1 MQSSQEL
8 GNTFSRAWHLLSNNW
23 IIIVPAIV
31 IAVIC
36 GIVVALFGTFG
47 LASAVGLG
55 SVGMPGAGVG
65 AVLIT
70 GMIVGA
76 ILLIASILTVAYTTG
91 MADAAW
97 RTGTATLADGAAAFR
112 EDAGSLVAAVVLLF
126 VIGLIAVILA
136 PFTLGLSLLA
146 FWLFFIYTFASVVVG
161 KRSGAEALGESARIA
176 TRNFLMTLLVIVLL
190 GVAFFVAGWLGNVLG
205 HLPIVGR
212 IVAYVIDQ
220 AVAAYATLVI
230 VGEYIKLR
238 PAVQTVGVG
247 TPPGASPPV

>member
-1 MQSSQEL
+1 
-8 GNTFSRAWHLLSNNW
+8 
-23 IIIVPAIV
+23 
-31 IAVIC
+31 
-36 GIVVALFGTFG
+36 
-47 LASAVGLG
+47 
-55 SVGMPGAGVG
+55 
-65 AVLIT
+65 
-70 GMIVGA
+70 
-76 ILLIASILTVAYTTG
+76 
-91 MADAAW
+91 
-97 RTGTATLADGAAAFR
+97 
-112 EDAGSLVAAVVLLF
+112 
-126 VIGLIAVILA
+126 
-136 PFTLGLSLLA
+136 LA

>member
-31 IAVIC
+31 IAILC
-36 GIVVALFGTFG
+36 GIIVALFGTFG
-47 LASAVGLG
+47 LASAAGLG
-55 SVGMPGAGVG
+55 SAGMAGAGVG

-76 ILLIASILTVAYTTG
+76 IVLIASILTVAYTTG

-126 VIGLIAVILA
+126 VVGLIAVILA

-161 KRSGAEALGESARIA
+161 KRSGVEALGESARIT
-176 TRNFLMTLLVIVLL
+176 TRNFVMTLLVIVLL
-190 GVAFFVAGWLGNVLG
+190 AIAFFIAGWIGNVLG

-212 IVAYVIDQ
+212 VVAYVIDQ

-238 PAVQTVGVG
+238 PTVQTVGVG
-247 TPPGASPPV
+247 TPPGAAPPG